1 MKRFAY
7 RVRFVK
13 RGLLRFL
20 SHHDLMRQMEM
31 AVRRADLPV
40 AMSEGYNPRP
50 RMSYPTATAL
60 GIESDDEILE
70 LECAEWV
77 PPLQLMQRFNSQL
90 QPELAAQAV
99 ELLGP
104 GVRYAV
110 VRVDYVITL
119 PETIAPSS
127 ESCADLLARPAIPI
141 ERVRPDERK
150 TIDIRPYLL
159 ECRRQ
164 EDGSLFLGLK
174 VTDLGTARPDEVLRA
189 FGIDIASLDPPP
201 RIRKTRTHIAART

>member
-60 GIESDDEILE
+60 GIESDDEVLE
-70 LECAEWV
+70 IECADWV
-77 PPLQLMQRFNSQL
+77 PPLQLMQRLNAQL
-90 QPELAAQAV
+90 QPELAAGAV

-104 GVRYAV
+104 GIRYAV
-110 VRVDYVITL
+110 VRVDYAITF
-119 PETIAPSS
+119 PPSVTMSAETCTA
-127 ESCADLLARPAIPI
+127 LLARTSVPI
-141 ERVRPDERK
+141 ERVRPNERK
-150 TIDIRPYLL
+150 TIDLRPYLL
-159 ECRRQ
+159 ECRLQ

-189 FGIDIASLDPPP
+189 LGIDIASLDPPP
-201 RIRKTRTHIAART
+201 RIRKTRTHIAARN